1 MPINNDGLA
10 KDPHTHL
17 HTGEVPSICLG
28 YSKRIAQVWLRW
40 ELIGG
45 SVNKMALKKN
55 TTPKYIL
62 SYILS
67 LVKNTILK

>member
-28 YSKRIAQVWLRW
+28 YQKILASIR
-40 ELIGG
+40 
-45 SVNKMALKKN
+45 SLKKI
-55 TTPKYIL
+55 PYHI
-62 SYILS
+62 S
-67 LVKNTILK
+67 

>member
-17 HTGEVPSICLG
+17 RTGEVPSICLG
-28 YSKRIAQVWLRW
+28 YAKRIARVRLRW

-45 SVNKMALKKN
+45 SVK
-55 TTPKYIL
+55 
-62 SYILS
+62 
-67 LVKNTILK
+67 